1 MTAVT
6 SLSHRGNNMAGGAE
20 PRRPA
25 GHSWKRRRKKKR
37 KKKKKEEA
45 APLSREHDGKL
56 SSLDV
61 QQQGRLHHH
70 HHAHYRSC
78 SCLVS
83 KATVSQG
90 GEVMGCG
97 HHEVR

>member
-1 MTAVT
+1 
-6 SLSHRGNNMAGGAE
+6 MAGGAE
-20 PRRPA
+20 PQRPA
-25 GHSWKRRRKKKR
+25 GHSWKTRKKKKR
-37 KKKKKEEA
+37 KKKKKKEEA

-70 HHAHYRSC
+70 HHHHARNRSC